1 MVINTDPQSHDF
13 QPKKNTH
20 INSERQI
27 RMGHGL
33 LVVIIAVVI
42 ITATV
47 ASGPIGLMGGTL
59 FFLFYLLFHTI
70 AAWVIVI
77 VAVGIAL

>member
-1 MVINTDPQSHDF
+1 
-13 QPKKNTH
+13 
-20 INSERQI
+20 
-27 RMGHGL
+27 MGHVL
-33 LVVIIAVVI
+33 LVIIIVVVI

-47 ASGPIGLMGGTL
+47 ASGPIGLIGGTL
-59 FFLFYLLFHTI
+59 FFLFYLPFHTI